1 MARKTAVPPATP
13 DRIAAIANA
22 ADTLEI
28 LATLSWLATQ
38 SSKPMPDVAEWL
50 AAMTYAHIEEIRSAI
65 Q

>member
-1 MARKTAVPPATP
+1 MRQKKTHPATP
-13 DRIAAIANA
+13 DRIAAIASA

-28 LATLSWLATQ
+28 LATPSRLATE

>member
-1 MARKTAVPPATP
+1 MKRKQLPPATS

-28 LATLSWLATQ
+28 LATLSRLATQ
-38 SSKPMPDVAEWL
+38 SPKPMPDVAEWL